1 RRPIRSRERNTVQV
15 LGATANNQSVQSK
28 QRQRRSCSLFAAG
41 QAQSSLRTNSVQSS
55 SASNM
60 DHTDQNSS
68 NPPPDDIEQNFL
80 TQFSSMVTTDK
91 EELVLQFQSIGGNVN
106 HSTATFFLDMTNW
119 NLQAAVGCYF
129 DFMSQNRQPSMKL
142 LNDITVGKGEK
153 LTPSTAIKLTWLL
166 ENNGDIAWPYG
177 SYISLRRN
185 PSMMQENFAPSYE
198 DLKYVVPSVLPNDTV
213 TVSVQ
218 LVSPSTEG
226 FFETVWSIY
235 TPNGTSF
242 GENIISRIE
251 VSLDGTMATTQQF
264 FSAPRDPTDDPNP
277 QQSTADSQ
285 LNEPDDSEMWG

>member
-1 RRPIRSRERNTVQV
+1 
-15 LGATANNQSVQSK
+15 
-28 QRQRRSCSLFAAG
+28 
-41 QAQSSLRTNSVQSS
+41 
-55 SASNM
+55 M
-60 DHTDQNSS
+60 DHTDQDAP
-68 NPPPDDIEQNFL
+68 NPQPDDIEQNFL

-91 EELVLQFQSIGGNVN
+91 EELVRQFQSIGENVN
-106 HSTATFFLDMTNW
+106 CSTATFFLDMTNW

-129 DFMSQNRQPSMKL
+129 DVMAQNRQPSMKL

-166 ENNGDIAWPYG
+166 QNNGEIAWPNG

-185 PSMMQENFAPSYE
+185 PSMMQENFPLSYE
-198 DLKYVVPSVLPNDTV
+198 DLKYVVPSVAPNDTV

-242 GENIISRIE
+242 GENITSRIE
-251 VSLDGTMATTQQF
+251 VSLYGTMSVTQQA
-264 FSAPRDPTDDPNP
+264 SSLQNYPGDMNP
-277 QQSTADSQ
+277 QQSAAESQ
-285 LNEPDDSEMWG
+285 SNELDDSEMWG